1 MTSHNYDGRCRC
13 PRPVEAEAILSDV
26 LTNHR
31 EGLVPHRLSIALAAW
46 ARLRV
51 MRGDYDEAVRVSEEL
66 LSLADQNEAEV
77 RRGAAESMY
86 HCHVWIRAPGKH
98 GAVLTK
104 PVLDCI
110 G

>member
-1 MTSHNYDGRCRC
+1 M
-13 PRPVEAEAILSDV
+13 

-31 EGLVPHRLSIALAAW
+31 EGLVPHRLSTALGAW

-66 LSLADQNEAEV
+66 LSLANKNEAEV

-86 HCHVWIRAPGKH
+86 HCHVWMRASGKH
-98 GAVLTK
+98 DVVLTK